1 MRVKKP
7 AVVRASHHVDLK
19 SLRERFM
26 NGITS
31 TLRRVSPARWKFA
44 GGVLLNPELVGSR

>member
-7 AVVRASHHVDLK
+7 VVVRASHVDLK
-19 SLRERFM
+19 SLRERFI

-31 TLRRVSPARWKFA
+31 TLRRVSPARWRFA
-44 GGVLLNPELVGSR
+44 GGVLMNPELSGSR

>member
-7 AVVRASHHVDLK
+7 VVVRASHVDLK
-19 SLRERFM
+19 PLRERFM

-31 TLRRVSPARWKFA
+31 TLRRVSPARWGFA
-44 GGVLLNPELVGSR
+44 GRMLMNPELVKSR